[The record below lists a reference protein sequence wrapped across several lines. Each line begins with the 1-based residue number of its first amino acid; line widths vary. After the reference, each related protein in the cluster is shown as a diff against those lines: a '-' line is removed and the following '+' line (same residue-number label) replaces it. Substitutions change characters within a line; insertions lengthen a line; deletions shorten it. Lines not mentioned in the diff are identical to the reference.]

1 VHPPVTRH
9 GSGTV
14 VDVVD
19 DVVVDEDVEDD
30 DDDELELVVCDHAAA
45 GIPPTTAVIK
55 VSMRTIRRLLISA
68 PFVGLCSVIV

>member
-1 VHPPVTRH
+1 MHPPVTRQ

-14 VDVVD
+14 VVVVD

-30 DDDELELVVCDHAAA
+30 DDELELVVCDHPAA